1 MPYSVD
7 FHMVIR
13 QNGQYFGL
21 FTFVEDTDDQFL
33 MVSVLLQQQ
42 QGQYASSLPCPAR
55 LIKPS
60 FDLPKVEVFKLTI
73 ACDVHVSSHVK
84 FQRLLR

>member
-7 FHMVIR
+7 FHIVIR

-33 MVSVLLQQQ
+33 MISVLLQQQ
-42 QGQYASSLPCPAR
+42 QGQHAS
-55 LIKPS
+55 
-60 FDLPKVEVFKLTI
+60 EM
-73 ACDVHVSSHVK
+73 
-84 FQRLLR
+84 LLALNKATLSA